1 VTIPAAET
9 VTHFQ
14 FAEDEVAVG
23 DGIFANV
30 DVGGLHGS
38 GSTTN
43 GPELE
48 RAIGWYRAA
57 LHTTSEDNL
66 LNISGIQYLYEIRN
80 SSENS
85 NRSRKQDGKRSELS
99 KKP

>member
-1 VTIPAAET
+1 MIELGVTI
-9 VTHFQ
+9 
-14 FAEDEVAVG
+14 
-23 DGIFANV
+23 
-30 DVGGLHGS
+30 GLAFIIMLVRTTRLVKASS
-38 GSTTN
+38 GLKIDD
-43 GPELE
+43 LE
-48 RAIGWYRAA
+48 RAISWYRTA

-66 LNISGIQYLYEIRN
+66 LNIPGLQYLYEIRN